1 MNIRKIVLAD
11 DETLQ
16 RNVLC
21 SIIQK
26 VVPTEIELCSN
37 GQEALEAIE
46 RGGVELLITDIRMPV
61 MDGIELITRVAE
73 KYPKIKIVLVSAYS
87 EFEYAKTAI
96 SCGVSEYLLKPFR
109 PEEVRKLLIKLDAEI
124 SASRNLVS
132 LSFFE
137 NLRQKSKT
145 DTQYRYLLSLLD
157 GRKSAVPKDFSVGE
171 ALSRRGALAL
181 IRWKSR
187 SPLTASDLLFSGNA
201 LSDQQQ
207 EYLTERI
214 HALFP
219 DAVLLLLNKGI
230 NSNECKLALLLPD
243 SSPEEIFA
251 AFSVLAEE
259 CRKKLL
265 IFWAALSE
273 FQENLLSSLSTA
285 CQQAELLL
293 AFSFYFPEKLQLFSL
308 TDKHTEFITPPPM
321 FSLLSY
327 EKTLRDAARTGDLSA
342 LSASLKELKCSLKKE
357 PFIYPSDVRHRISS
371 MVVTIIRDLDGMIS
385 SREYDDLLN
394 QAYSLYSLC
403 DSLDD
408 LFCISLHLL
417 ECASAYFTQ
426 ENGQYDAVE
435 DIIAYI
441 KKHFTEELSLQQLA
455 DNVHFSAN
463 YLSTQIKKKTGMSYI
478 SYITLLRTE
487 LASRLL
493 IDTNLKVADVAARCG
508 YRDSS
513 YFNRIFCRKYGVSPE
528 QYRKAHKKC

>member
-1 MNIRKIVLAD
+1 MDIRKIVLAD

-26 VVPTEIELCSN
+26 VVPTTIELCAN
-37 GQEALEAIE
+37 GQEAWEAIE

-73 KYPKIKIVLVSAYS
+73 HHPKIKIVLISAYS
-87 EFEYAKTAI
+87 EFEYAKAAI

-109 PEEVRKLLIKLDAEI
+109 SEEVRKLLLKLDAEI
-124 SASRNLVS
+124 SASRNMVT
-132 LSFFE
+132 LSFYE
-137 NLRQKSKT
+137 NLSQKSKT
-145 DTQYRYLLSLLD
+145 DIQYRYLLSLLD
-157 GRKSAVPKDFSVGE
+157 GRNPSPPTEFSLGE
-171 ALSRRGALAL
+171 SLSCRGTLAL
-181 IRWKSR
+181 VRWKIR
-187 SPLTASDLLFSGNA
+187 LPQTSPSLLFSGNA

-207 EYLTERI
+207 EDLAERMNS
-214 HALFP
+214 LFP
-219 DAVLLLLNKGI
+219 GAVFLLLNKGI
-230 NSNECKLALLLPD
+230 NNSECKLALLLPGI
-243 SSPEEIFA
+243 SSGELSA
-251 AFSVLAEE
+251 AFSLLAREY
-259 CRKKLL
+259 RQKQL
-265 IFWAALSE
+265 IFWAALSDDY
-273 FQENLLSSLSTA
+273 ENLLASLSPA
-285 CQQAELLL
+285 CQQAETLLTY
-293 AFSFYFPEKLQLFSL
+293 SFYFPTEIQFFSMK
-308 TDKHTEFITPPPM
+308 DESMDFITPPSM
-321 FSLLSY
+321 FSLLPY
-327 EKTLRDAARTGDLSA
+327 EKVLRDAARKGDSA
-342 LSASLKELKCSLKKE
+342 ACSASLKELKTALEKR

-403 DSLDD
+403 DSLHD
-408 LFCISLHLL
+408 LFRISLHLL

-426 ENGQYDAVE
+426 ESGQYDAVE

-487 LASRLL
+487 LASQLL
-493 IDTNLKVADVAARCG
+493 VDTNLKVADVAARCG

-513 YFNRIFCRKYGVSPE
+513 YFNRIFCRKYGISPE